1 MRRLSLLA
9 LLLVVP
15 PTVRSPE
22 PDPEVITSVSPSD
35 VEQMLR
41 EKGYEYV
48 KLDSRTPMY
57 RIHIDRRAV
66 IVMILGD
73 RSNSLM
79 FRTSVEARYRPSRSK
94 ALEWNE
100 SYRFIK
106 AYISDTGDLN
116 IEYDQLL
123 AGGVSRETM
132 AFGLVRMLQAID
144 IMRKE
149 FPRVP

>member
-1 MRRLSLLA
+1 
-9 LLLVVP
+9 
-15 PTVRSPE
+15 
-22 PDPEVITSVSPSD
+22 
-35 VEQMLR
+35 
-41 EKGYEYV
+41 
-48 KLDSRTPMY
+48 MY
-57 RIHIDRRAV
+57 RIHIDRRPV

-73 RSNSLM
+73 RNNSLM
-79 FRTSVEARYRPSRSK
+79 FRTSVEARYRPSRSR

-106 AYISDTGDLN
+106 AYISDEGDFN

-132 AFGLVRMLQAID
+132 AQGLVRMLQAID
-144 IMRKE
+144 LMRKE